1 MLRRFAAFRRV
12 EAQRRKERSE
22 AHLYMDVQVS
32 PLALVVKFVHILAQR
47 SYCTLCDFVF
57 SHNLV
62 VGTILSFSL

>member
-32 PLALVVKFVHILAQR
+32 TLALVVKFVHIVR
-47 SYCTLCDFVF
+47 YVTL
-57 SHNLV
+57 SLV
-62 VGTILSFSL
+62 YVM